1 MLVIKDNVD
10 LEELEKYGFKYCHQ
24 WSEDGYVE
32 STKYY
37 MRYDYSLYIMKENR
51 AYKTKDRAV
60 KVNSASYE
68 TMSLLYHL
76 ITNGFIEDAKEED
89 KIWK

>member
-1 MLVIKDNVD
+1 MLVI
-10 LEELEKYGFKYCHQ
+10 
-24 WSEDGYVE
+24 
-32 STKYY
+32 
-37 MRYDYSLYIMKENR
+37 
-51 AYKTKDRAV
+51 KDRAV